1 MEEQICACIN
11 IQFILHI
18 RSFRNILV
26 TVCARVIHN
35 TLPSL
40 RTVMH
45 DYCYTYVN
53 RESTLSIVHMYMTR
67 IPTGFLRF
75 YFQST
80 QLFQFFFGTRDVG
93 LTNPLLGNVRAC
105 LHGGDR
111 PKVSEVT
118 RGGSP
123 YL

>member
-67 IPTGFLRF
+67 IPTGFF
-75 YFQST
+75 AI
-80 QLFQFFFGTRDVG
+80 LFLIHATYSLLFGTRDVG
-93 LTNPLLGNVRAC
+93 LTNPLLGNLRAC
-105 LHGGDR
+105 LYGG
-111 PKVSEVT
+111 
-118 RGGSP
+118 G
-123 YL
+123 